1 MPRFLPRLIVP
12 ALALLLSA
20 CSQER
25 ALRTLATPA
34 ADSVAREF
42 IQQLRQGDPAAA
54 RRLSPDVLRVEG
66 VQDSLRNMTRLFPR
80 GPVLETELVGAQVLV
95 QQGVTTRRLAYQ
107 EHSAGGWALVQVAI
121 VEDEMKDRYIG
132 GAHVTQIQGRLQDA
146 NAFKLAGTGPL
157 HWIMLALMAAVP
169 LFCVATAVRVARTPM
184 PRRWL
189 WALLA
194 LLAGGGLTLN
204 WTTGDFS
211 VTPINIQL
219 LGAGAMR
226 NGFAGPW
233 LLTVALPLGA
243 IMALLK
249 RRRFLA
255 KQGTPPPDGP
265 VPDGALPARPV
276 A

>member
-1 MPRFLPRLIVP
+1 MPRFLLHLIVP

-25 ALRTLATPA
+25 TLRTLATPA

-42 IQQLRQGDPAAA
+42 IQQLRRGDPAAA
-54 RRLSPDVLRVEG
+54 RRLSPDLLRVEG

-80 GPVLETELVGAQVLV
+80 GPVSETELVGAQVLV
-95 QQGVTTRRLAYQ
+95 QQGLTTRRLAYQ

-121 VEDEMKDRYIG
+121 VEDEMKYRYIG
-132 GAHVTQIQGRLQDA
+132 GANVTQIQGPIQDA

-157 HWIMLALMAAVP
+157 HWIMLALVPAVL

-194 LLAGGGLTLN
+194 LLAAGSLTLN
-204 WTTGDFS
+204 WTTGDLSFM
-211 VTPINIQL
+211 PINVQL

-226 NGFAGPW
+226 NGLAGPW

-243 IMALLK
+243 IVALRK

-255 KQGTPPPDGP
+255 EQSTPRSDGP
-265 VPDGALPARPV
+265 VSAGLPPERP
-276 A
+276 AS